1 MSYELTTAYQEYC
14 ELQKKE
20 HSLQQSIAA
29 IHRLALLFTT
39 EFPADMNSYQELNDQ
54 LYTVWQQYAGHTI
67 PENHRVF
74 STTGSTRNGKRYYK
88 FGPHP
93 DLWIQAMWELTRMP
107 LGWRTIVKLDSHINQ
122 DAPLTMTADPTG
134 LYQQLIS
141 CGPFHHQLTLELIEL
156 LSQLLTEYP
165 AISLISV
172 PDSFLYLNRHPE
184 FQEFLVENCERINL
198 MSQHWE
204 PFYACQHLRNKGVH
218 FNDTMGDWTTGLFF
232 YTCRDGFQH
241 SYPTFATSG
250 KERVNVL
257 NLMPTPELG
266 PGTEEDLVEPLSISG
281 CSCGRNRLNFRFLP
295 HQATAMRP
303 PIGGVLYD
311 PALAEQLKSRFLSL
325 QFIQENETLIIRYRV
340 EGAMQDRELL
350 EDYFRPHGYQ
360 IQWQPNDIYAVGT
373 KRPVFYRY
381 PG

>member
-1 MSYELTTAYQEYC
+1 MSAQLPAAYEEYC
-14 ELQKKE
+14 ELQTSE
-20 HSLQQSIAA
+20 HSLQQSIGA
-29 IHRLALLFTT
+29 IHRLALLFSS
-39 EFPADMNSYQELNDQ
+39 EFPVDMSSYESLNDQ
-54 LYTVWQQYAGHTI
+54 LYSIWQRYVGKTL

-74 STTGSTRNGKRYYK
+74 STTGSTRNGRRQYK

-107 LGWRTIVKLDSHINQ
+107 LGWRTIVKFDSHMNHN
-122 DAPLTMTADPTG
+122 AHLTVTADPVG

-141 CGPFHHQLTLELIEL
+141 CGPLGDQPTRDLIAILRQL
-156 LSQLLTEYP
+156 LSEYE

-172 PDSFLYLNRHPE
+172 PDSFLYLNRHPV
-184 FQEFLVENCERINL
+184 FQEFIIQNSARINL

-204 PFYACQHLRNKGVH
+204 PFYPRAELRDCGVH
-218 FNDTMGDWTTGLFF
+218 FNDTLGDWTTGLFF
-232 YTCRDGFQH
+232 YTCRDGFRH
-241 SYPTFATSG
+241 CYPTFATSG
-250 KERVNVL
+250 KERINLL

-266 PGTEEDLVEPLSISG
+266 PGTEEDLVEPISVSA
-281 CSCGRNRLNFRFLP
+281 CSCGRNRLDFRFIP

-303 PIGGVLYD
+303 PAGGILYD
-311 PALAEQLKSRFLSL
+311 LELAEQLTSRFLSL

-340 EGAMQDRELL
+340 EGGMRDRELL